1 MIDGSLINKKFPQT
15 RFLLRWWQCSLL
27 IHAHLSSWHQGASSA
42 TFFYSVILQKQSLWG
57 GGGSSKNQSSP
68 FRNPALLLRSLHP
81 PGQAFSSQ
89 LCCAKVRKSNMVR
102 TMPCGLTLDY
112 EQRYCTYISLGAV
125 LASPSV
131 YATQQS

>member
-1 MIDGSLINKKFPQT
+1 MFLAYSRTSVVMASGRELCYVLLLGDFAKTVSLGRG
-15 RFLLRWWQCSLL
+15 RFFLKPEF
-27 IHAHLSSWHQGASSA
+27 
-42 TFFYSVILQKQSLWG
+42 T
-57 GGGSSKNQSSP
+57 
-68 FRNPALLLRSLHP
+68 FRNSALLLGSLHP
-81 PGQAFSSQ
+81 PGQAFSGQ

-112 EQRYCTYISLGAV
+112 EQCYCTYISLGAV